1 MSCMSVAK
9 LDMSNNAYN
18 VVDNSFK
25 VFLAYIDLSSITS
38 VKRRQHLIAL
48 FLEYIFVIRIRLL

>member
-1 MSCMSVAK
+1 MSYMSVAK